1 MELIVDQIHKL
12 LIKNKKTIS
21 VAESCTGGLVSLL
34 LTQISGSSSY
44 FILGLVTYS
53 NEAKNRILKI
63 PLSLIAIKGAVSN
76 EVAKKM
82 AQSARKIAE
91 TDLGLGITGI
101 AGPTGATP
109 GKPVGTVFI
118 AVSSSR
124 ITLCKKFIFTG
135 NRGQIR
141 KQAALKALE
150 MLNTELNTKN

>member
-1 MELIVDQIHKL
+1 MEPIANQVHEL

-21 VAESCTGGLVSLL
+21 VAESCTGGLISFL
-34 LTQISGSSSY
+34 LTQRSGSSSY

-63 PLSLIAIKGAVSN
+63 PSSLITKKGAVSK
-76 EVAKKM
+76 EVARKM
-82 AQSARKIAE
+82 AQSCRKIAK
-91 TDLGLGITGI
+91 TDLGLSITGI

-109 GKPVGTVFI
+109 DKPLGTVFI

-124 ITLCKKFIFTG
+124 ITMCNKFIFKG

-141 KQAALKALE
+141 KQAALKSLE
-150 MLNTELNTKN
+150 MLRKLI